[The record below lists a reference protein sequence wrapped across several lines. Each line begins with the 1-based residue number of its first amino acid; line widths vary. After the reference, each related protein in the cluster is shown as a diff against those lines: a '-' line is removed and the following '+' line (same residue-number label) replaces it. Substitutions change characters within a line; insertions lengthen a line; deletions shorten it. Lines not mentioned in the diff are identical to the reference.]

1 MIDAAVFWGN
11 EAQVTERI
19 EEMMSIGSA
28 ELLASPVVA
37 GADRAASLDRTLRLL
52 GQVAKSRT

>member
-37 GADRAASLDRTLRLL
+37 DADRAASLDRTLRLL